1 MEATREVQTR
11 EERAEEILEQG
22 KSVVKTAEGYLVPSQ
37 THGDVSYLVS
47 KRNGKIMCEC
57 PDFKKNST
65 LQESCENGN
74 GNNHKLFN
82 CKHIHYL
89 RMAIRRG
96 LVAIEKS
103 PTATLLEFP
112 MRPDQV
118 KVRSDGLRYIPW
130 ACSAQRLNDCL
141 GYSGWSFSIAS
152 QEMHGDECI
161 THGRLTVYGPH
172 RTVVKEQF
180 GSHVMP
186 YKKGTDEPAMTVG
199 ELRMASSSSAL
210 KRCAVLLGIGLEL
223 YSEDHS
229 YQSFQSSL

>member
-1 MEATREVQTR
+1 MEAVREVQTR

-22 KSVVKTAEGYLVPSQ
+22 KTVVKTAEGYLVPSQ
-37 THGDVSYLVS
+37 THRDVSYLVS

-57 PDFKKNST
+57 PDFKKNGTS
-65 LQESCENGN
+65 QDPCENGSS
-74 GNNHKLFN
+74 NNHKLFN

-118 KVRSDGLRYIPW
+118 KQRSDGLKYIPW
-130 ACSAQRLNDCL
+130 ACAAQRLNDCL
-141 GYSGWSFSIAS
+141 GFDGWSFEIVS
-152 QEMHGDECI
+152 QSMENSECI

-172 RTVVKEQF
+172 RTVVKEQW

-186 YKKGTDEPAMTVG
+186 KKKGTDEPAMTMG

-210 KRCAVLLGIGLEL
+210 KRCAVLLGIGIEL
-223 YSEDHS
+223 YSDDNS